1 MPDSRSDSP
10 ASPSLRE
17 RKKAKTRKALQEAA
31 MRLIR
36 EQGYDATTVDQIA
49 AAAEVS
55 PATFFR
61 YFPTKEDV
69 IIQDEYDPMFV
80 ERWHELPP
88 TGTPIQRIR
97 EVIRSTFSGLPQQE
111 IDAIRERT
119 TLMYS
124 TPQVKA
130 RVWDNWLNTQHLFD
144 DLIGRHLGLPAEH
157 PRVRATTGAM
167 MGAILA
173 VFETWIADP
182 AKDLAELVDEALSYL
197 EAGL

>member
-1 MPDSRSDSP
+1 MPDSRSDVQP
-10 ASPSLRE
+10 GLRE
-17 RKKAKTRKALQEAA
+17 RKKAKTRKAIQEAA

-80 ERWHELPP
+80 ERWHEL
-88 TGTPIQRIR
+88 TPAGSPIGRIR
-97 EVIRSTFSGLPQQE
+97 EVIRSTFTGLPRRDV
-111 IDAIRERT
+111 DAIRERT
-119 TLMYS
+119 VLMFT

-130 RVWDNWLNTQHLFD
+130 RVWDNWLNTQHVFD
-144 DLIGRHLGLPAEH
+144 ELIGEHLGLPVSH

-182 AKDLAELVDEALSYL
+182 EKDLAELVDEALSYL
-197 EAGL
+197 ETGL